1 MTILMQSTLELRGGD
16 TTRFRET
23 MKLVVAIVEGEGWLL
38 LTAIEQ
44 LTGRLHTAI
53 DIWRLPNLDAY
64 TRGLA
69 ALRGHPRFA
78 EIGESLADAIEHETV
93 VLGVQASWVPEGR

>member
-23 MKLVVAIVEGEGWLL
+23 MKLVVETVEAEGWLL
-38 LTAIEQ
+38 LPAIEQ
-44 LTGRLHTAI
+44 ITGRLHTAI
-53 DIWRLPNLDAY
+53 DIWRLPDLESYA
-64 TRGLA
+64 RGLA

-78 EIGESLADAIEHETV
+78 EIGEALAAAIERETV